1 MAAST
6 LLINY
11 PYIIAVILFCLGC
24 LCILTQHNLIKKV
37 IGINIMQ
44 TAIFLFFIAVGNIKG
59 GISPIYDP
67 ALPEGTLY
75 INPLPS
81 GLMLTG
87 IVVSFSVTALPC
99 PVTIIKL
106 YRYYAPLR
114 PGYFAIEVTG
124 ECILG
129 IPCHFY

>member
-87 IVVSFSVTALPC
+87 IVVSFSVTAFAL
-99 PVTIIKL
+99 VTIVKL
-106 YRYYAPLR
+106 YRYYGTIYAPDILR
-114 PGYFAIEVTG
+114 SR
-124 ECILG
+124 
-129 IPCHFY
+129 